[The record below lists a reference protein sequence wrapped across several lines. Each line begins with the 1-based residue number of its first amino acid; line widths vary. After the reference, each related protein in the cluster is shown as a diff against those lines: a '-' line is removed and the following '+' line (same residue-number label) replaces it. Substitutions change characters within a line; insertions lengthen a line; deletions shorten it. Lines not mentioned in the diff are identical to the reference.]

1 MVQCG
6 WVRVAGGAP
15 WEVRAGGGGVWV
27 VRVGSDEGVDGAS
40 VVARA
45 RERRHVR
52 VGGGAI
58 ADAVVGLDRD
68 LADQPGA
75 HVLDGVP

>member
-1 MVQCG
+1 M
-6 WVRVAGGAP
+6 
-15 WEVRAGGGGVWV
+15 RAGGDG
-27 VRVGSDEGVDGAS
+27 GVDGAS

-52 VGGGAI
+52 VAGAAI
-58 ADAVVGLDRD
+58 AGAVVGLDCD